1 MVGFYIFHN
10 TGIGLQCF
18 AHGLLLGVGGLF
30 AIAFNGVF
38 LGAVFGFMTTV
49 PARTNFFNFVTAHGP
64 FELTAIVFS
73 GAAGMRLGFAL
84 VSTGGLRRT
93 ESLRL
98 AARQAMPT
106 MGAAMVMFSLA
117 AMIEGFISPSG
128 LPYLVKAGVAI
139 VSTILIL
146 AYVVGLGL
154 RGSPRAT

>member
-1 MVGFYIFHN
+1 HN

-18 AHGLLLGVGGLF
+18 AYGLLLGVGGLF